1 MAHLELYLFGPPRL
15 IRDGRTL
22 EVSLRKV
29 LALLA
34 YLAMTKQPHS
44 RDSLATLLWPETG
57 QREARASLRRT
68 LYRLNETL
76 GEDLLLAST
85 DTVCLHPQV
94 DLRLD
99 VEQFLELSSLID
111 GSEQARLEQWVAA
124 AELYRDDFMAG
135 FSLPDSPTFDDWQF
149 FQREELRRRLA
160 TLLDK
165 VSHTFEARGDYDEA
179 ILYAR
184 RRLQLDTLDEAV
196 HRQLMQLYV
205 WAGQHTAAQRQYAE
219 CVRILGEELD
229 APPDPATQ
237 ALYDAI
243 RTRRLPPPAAPRPR
257 PPGDAQPMTP
267 HPVAPAQTTR
277 PPHNLPAQVTPF
289 VGRTDALA
297 EISERLCNPACRL
310 LTLVG
315 PGGVGKTRLALQA
328 AQQLYDAEPEQH
340 RFADGVFWVAL
351 APIPTSAG
359 IAPALAE
366 AIGWMGYND
375 RPMLEQLVVHLRDK
389 RMLLVLDNVEHL
401 LDGAEQLSAI
411 LSAAQGVKLLVTSR
425 EALNLTEEW
434 FHPVMGM
441 AFPLADEEDFADME
455 EGRPYDAVR
464 LFEQCALRAD
474 WGFSLAAHRRDVARI
489 CRLVDGM
496 PLALELA
503 ASWLKTLPPGPIA
516 DEIERNIDILTAQQR
531 NIPERHRS
539 MRAVLEQTW
548 AMLAPKERAVLMRLS
563 LLRGGFRQ
571 DAAAQVAGASLLTVA
586 GLVERSLVRTTPNGR
601 YQMHEL
607 LRQFAAEQLAAHP
620 EAAQETRRRHA
631 RYYLQFMADHDTQLV
646 SKHQPQALERVNEE
660 VENIRLA
667 LAFAIAHDELD
678 ALHEALEPLWWF
690 YWTRS
695 RVLECV
701 DLYSQ
706 MRADL
711 QALDREDAA
720 TARLPRDQV
729 FQRLSQHLGLFHFFL
744 GNYEQAERDLMASLM
759 LCRRLELPKQ
769 LADTL
774 VVLGAIAVWQGERT
788 TAQERLAEC
797 QALYEQLD
805 DQHGLA
811 DVVQER
817 AMLHAQFGDFGEAQ
831 RLACETLAISR
842 ELERV
847 DWIAWG
853 HDAAGWVSFLLGDFD
868 AAATH
873 YSAALAGFDQLN
885 HDRGRSLALGGLG
898 MVAWAGG
905 DPIKAQSL
913 NEQSLALCRKIGLRL
928 HVASRLGF
936 LGMILN
942 ELGDHQGAQTLAH
955 EGLAIAAELNSRNF
969 MAYNLICLAEAAY
982 GQRNFALARSH
993 LREVLSLTAQLGLL
1007 PAQLMGLYFVGDLLL
1022 QEATHAQARPDM
1034 AKQQRQQAAS
1044 LLNLVALHPASW
1056 ALFRQRSQ
1064 RLLALPAMQLL
1075 TQHGPTDPA
1084 TVQPADLPVAV
1095 DRLIAAL

>member
-15 IRDGRTL
+15 LRDGRTL

-29 LALLA
+29 LALFA
-34 YLAMTKQPHS
+34 YLAITKQPHS
-44 RDSLATLLWPETG
+44 RDALATLLWPETG

-76 GEDLLLAST
+76 GEDLLITSA

-94 DLRLD
+94 DLQID
-99 VEQFLELSSLID
+99 VEQFLELSTPID
-111 GSEQARLEQWVAA
+111 GPEQSGLEQWIAA
-124 AELYRDDFMAG
+124 ADLYRDDFMAG

-160 TLLDK
+160 ALLEK
-165 VSHTFEARGDYDEA
+165 LAHAFQRHGDFDQA

-184 RRLQLDTLDEAV
+184 RWLQLDTLNEAV

-219 CVRILGEELD
+219 CVRILDEELG
-229 APPDPATQ
+229 APPDAETQ
-237 ALYDAI
+237 ALFEAI
-243 RTRRLPPPAAPRPR
+243 RTKRLPPPAAPR

-267 HPVAPAQTTR
+267 RPIAPAQTTR

-328 AQQLYDAEPEQH
+328 AQQLYDAEPDQH

-351 APIPTSAG
+351 APIPTSG
-359 IAPALAE
+359 GMAPAMAE
-366 AIGWMGYND
+366 AIGWVGHND
-375 RPMLEQLVVHLRDK
+375 RPILEQLVIHLRDK

-441 AFPLADEEDFADME
+441 AFPLGEEEDFEDIE
-455 EGRPYDAVR
+455 GGRPYDAVR

-474 WGFSLAAHRRDVARI
+474 WGFALAAHQRDVVRI

-531 NIPERHRS
+531 NIPQRHRS

-563 LLRGGFRQ
+563 LFRGGFRQ
-571 DAAAQVAGASLLTVA
+571 DAAAQVAGASLLTLA
-586 GLVERSLVRTTPNGR
+586 GLVERSLVRTTPTGR

-607 LRQFAAEQLAAHP
+607 LRQFAAEQLLAHP
-620 EAAQETRRRHA
+620 EATQETRRRHA
-631 RYYLQFMADHDTQLV
+631 RYYLQFMADHDTQLL

-667 LAFAIAHDELD
+667 LASAIGHDELG

-690 YWTRS
+690 FWTRS
-695 RVLECV
+695 RVRECV
-701 DLYSQ
+701 DLYGQ
-706 MRADL
+706 MRTEL
-711 QALDREDAA
+711 QALDSEDAA
-720 TARLPRDQV
+720 TERLPRDRV

-797 QALYEQLD
+797 QALYEQLG

-817 AMLHAQFGDFGEAQ
+817 AMLHAQFGDFDEAR
-831 RLACETLAISR
+831 RLAHETLAISR
-842 ELERV
+842 DLERV

-853 HDAAGWVSFLLGDFD
+853 HDAAGWASFLLGDFD

-873 YSAALAGFDQLN
+873 YRSALAGFEQLN

-898 MVAWAGG
+898 MVAWADG

-928 HVASRLGF
+928 HIASRLSF
-936 LGMILN
+936 LGLILN
-942 ELGDHQGAQTLAH
+942 ELGDHQGAQALAH
-955 EGLAIAAELNSRNF
+955 EGLTIASELNSRNF

-1022 QEATHAQARPDM
+1022 QEATHAQAR
-1034 AKQQRQQAAS
+1034 QAAP
-1044 LLNLVALHPASW
+1044 LLRLVALHPASW
-1056 ALFRQRSQ
+1056 AIFRQRSQ
-1064 RLLALPAMQLL
+1064 RLLTKCEFTETRAI
-1075 TQHGPTDPA
+1075 
-1084 TVQPADLPVAV
+1084 QPADLSATV
-1095 DRLIAAL
+1095 DSLIAAL